1 MAATRTPLPTK
12 RRALSDD
19 ENQNQVNRVTSPVA
33 QRTALP
39 TARPVP
45 VNDDTVEQENHS
57 TLSGLSRRALLARE
71 RSARKSRQG
80 GFDEVDPNER
90 PALIGA
96 RGVVLKNGRYRCNIC
111 RNLMG
116 NQKRQISAHNSKLH
130 PRDPTKGSAY
140 LRQLA
145 KRPSPCEKC
154 GKICS
159 SLEMLKQHV
168 RHYHK
173 EARALN
179 LVTPSVDGRSSDSDH

>member
-96 RGVVLKNGRYRCNIC
+96 RGVVR
-111 RNLMG
+111 
-116 NQKRQISAHNSKLH
+116 
-130 PRDPTKGSAY
+130 T
-140 LRQLA
+140 
-145 KRPSPCEKC
+145 
-154 GKICS
+154 
-159 SLEMLKQHV
+159 
-168 RHYHK
+168 
-173 EARALN
+173 
-179 LVTPSVDGRSSDSDH
+179 